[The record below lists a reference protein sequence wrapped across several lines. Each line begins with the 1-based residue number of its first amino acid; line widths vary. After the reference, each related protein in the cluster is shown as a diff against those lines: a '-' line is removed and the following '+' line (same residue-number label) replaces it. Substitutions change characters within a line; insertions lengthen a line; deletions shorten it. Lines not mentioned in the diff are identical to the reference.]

1 MQKVLKSTGTGTFS
15 RCCGSQ
21 IHYTGIWNLILKVA
35 PIWIRIRAVSRGYY
49 KIMKNT
55 GTGMLALVNKQLLFA
70 KIVADRVH

>member
-49 KIMKNT
+49 KIMKN
-55 GTGMLALVNKQLLFA
+55 MLTKVNKQLLFA